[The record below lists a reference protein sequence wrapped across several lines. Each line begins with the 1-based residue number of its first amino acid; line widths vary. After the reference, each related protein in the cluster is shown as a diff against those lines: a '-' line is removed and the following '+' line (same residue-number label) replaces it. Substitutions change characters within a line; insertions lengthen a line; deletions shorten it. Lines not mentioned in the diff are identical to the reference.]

1 VTIILGGDFLNKI
14 FFPKKQDTI
23 NLFFFHNSREFL
35 ELLECQ
41 VRQNITKFSQK
52 KDFAAAAC
60 SKRPNT
66 GGG

>member
-1 VTIILGGDFLNKI
+1 VTIILGGDSLNKI

-23 NLFFFHNSREFL
+23 NLFFFHNSIKIL
-35 ELLECQ
+35 EPLECR
-41 VRQNITKFSQK
+41 VRHSQK